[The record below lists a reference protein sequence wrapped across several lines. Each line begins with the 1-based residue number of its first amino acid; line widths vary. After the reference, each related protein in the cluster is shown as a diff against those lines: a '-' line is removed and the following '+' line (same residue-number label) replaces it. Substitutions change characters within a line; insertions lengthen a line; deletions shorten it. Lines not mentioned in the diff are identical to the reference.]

1 MWKIVKIETQ
11 HLYNHTLKIVLQQ
24 HCLGSLRQICKSTK
38 QRVFSEQEGKRRKYL
53 NRWQQSCLVF
63 HLISHLIVSMCT
75 VYTARLPPEPIACQ
89 NTLASDCPLLVDM
102 MCRLLRNIF
111 AWKLFTNIFGCFFEA
126 NCLRSS
132 RPKCTWVEAWI
143 VPRSLDNMAISSPKI
158 QQGTISNSSQSNEVK
173 KCIVAFSS
181 FYFIFSIFFAA
192 GGGNIFFGSG
202 ISWKL
207 ELPVRFPME
216 KSLTHS
222 NWHMSPAAAEQT
234 CYSHF
239 KCLWKM

>member
-1 MWKIVKIETQ
+1 
-11 HLYNHTLKIVLQQ
+11 
-24 HCLGSLRQICKSTK
+24 
-38 QRVFSEQEGKRRKYL
+38 
-53 NRWQQSCLVF
+53 
-63 HLISHLIVSMCT
+63 
-75 VYTARLPPEPIACQ
+75 
-89 NTLASDCPLLVDM
+89 M
-102 MCRLLRNIF
+102 MSRLLWNIF

-132 RPKCTWVEAWI
+132 RPKWVEAWI
-143 VPRSLDNMAISSPKI
+143 VPRSLDNMAISSPK
-158 QQGTISNSSQSNEVK
+158 GTISNNSQNNEVK

-222 NWHMSPAAAEQT
+222 N
-234 CYSHF
+234 
-239 KCLWKM
+239 

>member
-11 HLYNHTLKIVLQQ
+11 HLYNHTLKIVLQ
-24 HCLGSLRQICKSTK
+24 HCLWSLRQICKSTK

-53 NRWQQSCLVF
+53 NYRWQQTFLVI

-75 VYTARLPPEPIACQ
+75 APEPIACQ
-89 NTLASDCPLLVDM
+89 YNLASDCPLVVDM

-132 RPKCTWVEAWI
+132 RPKCTSVEAWI

-158 QQGTISNSSQSNEVK
+158 QKGTISNNS
-173 KCIVAFSS
+173 
-181 FYFIFSIFFAA
+181 
-192 GGGNIFFGSG
+192 
-202 ISWKL
+202 
-207 ELPVRFPME
+207 
-216 KSLTHS
+216 
-222 NWHMSPAAAEQT
+222 
-234 CYSHF
+234 
-239 KCLWKM
+239 

>member
-1 MWKIVKIETQ
+1 M
-11 HLYNHTLKIVLQQ
+11 Y
-24 HCLGSLRQICKSTK
+24 CS
-38 QRVFSEQEGKRRKYL
+38 
-53 NRWQQSCLVF
+53 
-63 HLISHLIVSMCT
+63 IVSDLCGRSANQRIQRISRNKGFSQNKKESVESTWTGGNKVFLFFIWFHIWLFPCVLCT
-75 VYTARLPPEPIACQ
+75 PKPIACQ
-89 NTLASDCPLLVDM
+89 YTLASDCPLVVDM
-102 MCRLLRNIF
+102 MSRLLRNIF

-207 ELPVRFPME
+207 
-216 KSLTHS
+216 
-222 NWHMSPAAAEQT
+222 
-234 CYSHF
+234 
-239 KCLWKM
+239 